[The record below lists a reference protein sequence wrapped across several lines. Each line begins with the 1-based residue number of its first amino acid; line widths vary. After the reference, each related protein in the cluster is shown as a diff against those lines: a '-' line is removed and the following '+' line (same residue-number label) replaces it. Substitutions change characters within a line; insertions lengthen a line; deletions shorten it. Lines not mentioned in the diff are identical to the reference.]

1 MSAGFNN
8 SGSQKTHRL
17 IDTARSP
24 YPGQVGEQAY
34 NLHESN
40 ASSES
45 SRRAFLKSSLLVAS
59 GIAIGNAA
67 RGAGATGPPSASS
80 PLRFGLNY
88 IPRKK
93 WLFCWEDW
101 DKQSAVDDLEA
112 VRSLGMDH
120 IRAHCLWPIFQP
132 GINYVSERA
141 LDHVNDLMDA
151 ADRAGL
157 DIELTV
163 LSGWMSGS
171 PYMPAWTS
179 PLEKNHNIFADPD
192 VIEAEKLLFKKLAD
206 VVGQH
211 KRFMGFD
218 MGNEMSVLLNR
229 GNQITPDQ
237 ATAWTNEMFGYLD
250 SIAPG
255 KLHVNGLDHTVWW
268 TDIAF
273 TRPLVANTGGAS
285 IVHSYPYFS
294 GALKRYGYD
303 GVGTLHLVEYNAEI
317 AYAYQKSLD
326 RRVWVEEMGATA
338 EWMPESYMPEYA
350 KQVLHNAAETG
361 TIWGFTWWCSHDID
375 PAFKGFKSLEYQ
387 LGLIDQDNHIKPFGR
402 AIAALAKE
410 LRSQTYSSPQRKTA
424 LVIPDVGLGQDPDW
438 AYATAFMNLV
448 EKRQKP
454 CIVIESR
461 SKDED
466 YLRARGIVEL
476 IPVADAAKV

>member
-1 MSAGFNN
+1 MTQF
-8 SGSQKTHRL
+8 
-17 IDTARSP
+17 
-24 YPGQVGEQAY
+24 
-34 NLHESN
+34 
-40 ASSES
+40 
-45 SRRAFLKSSLLVAS
+45 SRRDFMKSSLIATSGAALVSAMPQL
-59 GIAIGNAA
+59 IGAQVKP
-67 RGAGATGPPSASS
+67 TPSK
-80 PLRFGLNY
+80 LRFGVNY
-88 IPRKK
+88 IPRKN

-101 DKQSAVDDLEA
+101 DKQSVVDDLEV
-112 VRSLGMDH
+112 VRSLGTDH
-120 IRAHCLWPIFQP
+120 IRAHCLWPIFEP

-157 DIELTV
+157 DVELTV

-171 PYMPAWTS
+171 AYMPAWTT
-179 PLEKNHNIFADPD
+179 PLEKNCNVFVDPN
-192 VIEAEKLLFKKLAD
+192 VIEGEKLLFKKLAD

-211 KRFMGFD
+211 QRFMGFD
-218 MGNEMSVLLNR
+218 IGNEMSVLLKR

-237 ATAWTNEMFGYLD
+237 ATVWTNEMFGFLD

-255 KLHVNGLDHTVWW
+255 KVHVNGLDHTVWW

-273 TRPLVANTGGAS
+273 TRPLVANTGAAS

-303 GVGTLHLVEYNAEI
+303 GVGTLHLVEYNAEL

-326 RRVWVEEMGATA
+326 RRVWVEEMGATS

-350 KQVLHNAAETG
+350 KLVLHNAAETG

-375 PAFKGFKSLEYQ
+375 PNIKGFKSLEYK
-387 LGLIDQDNHIKPFGR
+387 LGLIDQNNHLKPFGR

-410 LRSQTYSSPQRKTA
+410 LRSQTYSSPQRRTA
-424 LVIPDVGLGQDPDW
+424 LVIPDSGLGQDPDW
-438 AYATAFMNLV
+438 TYATAFMNLV
-448 EKRQKP
+448 DKRQKP
-454 CIVIESR
+454 CLVIESR

-466 YLRARGIVEL
+466 YLRARGITEL
-476 IPVADAAKV
+476 VPVADAAKV

>member
-1 MSAGFNN
+1 M
-8 SGSQKTHRL
+8 T
-17 IDTARSP
+17 
-24 YPGQVGEQAY
+24 QV
-34 NLHESN
+34 
-40 ASSES
+40 
-45 SRRAFLKSSLLVAS
+45 SRRDFMKSSL
-59 GIAIGNAA
+59 IATS
-67 RGAGATGPPSASS
+67 GATLISAMPHAVGVQVKPTVSA
-80 PLRFGLNY
+80 LRFGVNY
-88 IPRKK
+88 IPRKN

-101 DKQSAVDDLEA
+101 DKQSVADDLEA

-120 IRAHCLWPIFQP
+120 VRAHCLWPIFQP

-141 LDHVNDLMDA
+141 LDHVNDLMEA
-151 ADRAGL
+151 ADRMDL
-157 DIELTV
+157 DVELTV

-171 PYMPAWTS
+171 PYIPAWTA
-179 PLEKNHNIFADPD
+179 PLETNHNIFANPN

-218 MGNEMSVLLNR
+218 LGNEMSVLLKR

-237 ATAWTNEMFGYLD
+237 ATAWTNEMFAYLD

-255 KLHVNGLDHTVWW
+255 KFHVNGLDHTVWW

-303 GVGTLHLVEYNAEI
+303 GVGTLHLVEYNAEL
-317 AYAYQKSLD
+317 AYAYQKDLD
-326 RRVWVEEMGATA
+326 RRVWVEELGTTS

-350 KQVLHNAAETG
+350 KRVLHNAADTG

-375 PAFKGFKSLEYQ
+375 PNFKGFRSLEYK
-387 LGLIDQDNHIKPFGR
+387 LGLIDENNHVKPFGR
-402 AIAALAKE
+402 SIAALAKE
-410 LRSQTYSSPQRKTA
+410 LRSQTHSSPLRKTA
-424 LVIPDVGLGQDPDW
+424 LVIPDSGLGQDPDW
-438 AYATAFMNLV
+438 TYATAFMNLV

-454 CIVIESR
+454 CIVMESR

-466 YLRARGIVEL
+466 YLRARGIAEL